1 MKKTKLSLSARALVT
16 VAALLVALIVL
27 HLVFSLIP
35 AARRQI
41 DTTANGIYSVSG
53 VTKRFLATRTEP
65 VTVYVVCENGKMDIM
80 PRVLLDHYAAT
91 GIDVAI
97 LDPAKDAE
105 KIAGYGISSPSN
117 YTMIV
122 ESARRYTAFELASC
136 QYYLVEGLGQVPVS
150 QYAQL
155 LAYAEIY
162 QSYYGVDVTAATPYF
177 ALESTLTG
185 AIEYVTLPTIPH
197 LYVLTGNGEREL
209 GATATEMLGKTST
222 EYELLDLSGDTD
234 IPADAS
240 PLLIYAP
247 ARDLSDSVTAKI
259 RTYLQGGG
267 ELVMI
272 TSPAN
277 ASMSNLMS
285 LGADYGLAPLSGS
298 VLYEGNA
305 NNFYEE
311 ATNLVPTINTQ
322 HEIGYSA
329 SSSGYPALM
338 PNAHGITVASAMP
351 EGVTATVLLS
361 TSASA
366 YTLGAD
372 GREQDVGVTALG
384 VVAEH
389 AGNGSQLAWYSSA
402 EAFDENVAVNV
413 TPTSLYCMLLTVV
426 WEKDAYT
433 SSLETIAP
441 VNMTDSP
448 VYLAA
453 PAVIGWGIAL
463 VLAVPLCIVIPAIVV
478 RVRRA
483 KRS

>member
-1 MKKTKLSLSARALVT
+1 MKKTKLSPASRTLVT
-16 VAALLVALIVL
+16 VAVLLVALVL
-27 HLVFSLIP
+27 IQLAFSLIP

-41 DTTANGIYSVSG
+41 DTTTSGIYSVSG

-65 VTVYVVCENGKMDIM
+65 VTVYVICENGRMDIM

-91 GIDVAI
+91 GVDIGV
-97 LDPAKDAE
+97 LDPVKDAE
-105 KIAGYGISSPSN
+105 KIASYGISSPSN
-117 YTMIV
+117 YMMIV
-122 ESARRYTAFELASC
+122 ESARRYTAFDLASC
-136 QYYLVEGLGQVPVS
+136 QYYQVEGIGQVPVS
-150 QYAQL
+150 QYGQM
-155 LAYAEIY
+155 LAYAEMY

-209 GATATEMLGKTST
+209 GATAIDMLSKTST
-222 EYELLDLSGDTD
+222 EYELLDLSGDAD
-234 IPADAS
+234 IPSDAS

-247 ARDLSDSVTAKI
+247 TRDLSDSVTAKI
-259 RTYLQGGG
+259 RAYLQGGG

-277 ASMSNLMS
+277 TSMKNLMS
-285 LGADYGLAPLSGS
+285 LAADYGLSPLSGD
-298 VLYEGNA
+298 VLHEGNA
-305 NNFYEE
+305 NNFYET
-311 ATNLVPTINTQ
+311 ATNLVPTLNTQ
-322 HEIGYSA
+322 HEITYSA
-329 SSSGYPALM
+329 SSSGYPPLM
-338 PNAHGITVASAMP
+338 PNAHGIVLASAMP

-366 YTLGAD
+366 YTVGAD
-372 GREQDVGVTALG
+372 GREQDVGMTALG
-384 VVAEH
+384 VVTEH
-389 AGNGSQLAWYSSA
+389 ATNGSQLAWYSSA
-402 EAFDENVAVNV
+402 EAFAEDVAVNL
-413 TPTSLYCMLLTVV
+413 TPTPLYCVLLTVV

-448 VYLAA
+448 VYLTVS
-453 PAVIGWGIAL
+453 AVVGWAVAL
-463 VLAVPLCIVIPAIVV
+463 VIAVPLCIVIPAIVV

-483 KRS
+483 KRA